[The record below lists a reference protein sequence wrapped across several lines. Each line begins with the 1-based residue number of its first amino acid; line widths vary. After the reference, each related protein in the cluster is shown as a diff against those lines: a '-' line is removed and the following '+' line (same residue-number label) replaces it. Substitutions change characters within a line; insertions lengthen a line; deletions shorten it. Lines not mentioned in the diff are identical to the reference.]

1 MTQDITNAVVRFFE
15 AVDNRDWV
23 AAKALMN
30 DPIHLDYSSYGA
42 GPAAELRPSDI
53 LHGWQ
58 QVLPGFDATQHQLGP
73 LIIETE
79 GPEAH
84 VRANVTATHQIAAVT
99 GGELWTVFGSYE
111 IGLTQTADMWRISS
125 LTFLFKYQG
134 GNTELPELAQKRAE
148 A

>member
-1 MTQDITNAVVRFFE
+1 MSQDIINAVVRFFE

-23 AAKALMN
+23 AAKTFMN
-30 DPIHLDYSSYGA
+30 DPMRLDYSSYGA
-42 GPAAELRPSDI
+42 GPAADLRPTDI

-73 LIIETE
+73 LIIEVE

-84 VRANVTATHQIAAVT
+84 VRANVTATHLISEAAA
-99 GGELWTVFGSYE
+99 GELWTVFGNYE
-111 IGLTQTADMWRISS
+111 IGLTQTADTWRISS
-125 LTFLFKYQG
+125 LIFLFKYQS
-134 GNTELPELAQKRAE
+134 GNTELPALAQKRIA